1 MSLDLF
7 EPQVA
12 HREVKGLDHLAFKE
26 LSHSNIVGLTQYGL
40 RMRNCHI
47 DSHFSQQQ
55 CYTFSG
61 KKINA
66 LSGEKDLLKRLCRKE
81 RLIWNQGL
89 EGHLKRG
96 RVTAFKSYAHS
107 SSSWVSGPLSQRG

>member
-1 MSLDLF
+1 MF
-7 EPQVA
+7 
-12 HREVKGLDHLAFKE
+12 
-26 LSHSNIVGLTQYGL
+26 
-40 RMRNCHI
+40 
-47 DSHFSQQQ
+47 
-55 CYTFSG
+55 YTFSG

-66 LSGEKDLLKRLCRKE
+66 HSGEKDLLKCLCRKE

-96 RVTAFKSYAHS
+96 RVTAFKSHAHS